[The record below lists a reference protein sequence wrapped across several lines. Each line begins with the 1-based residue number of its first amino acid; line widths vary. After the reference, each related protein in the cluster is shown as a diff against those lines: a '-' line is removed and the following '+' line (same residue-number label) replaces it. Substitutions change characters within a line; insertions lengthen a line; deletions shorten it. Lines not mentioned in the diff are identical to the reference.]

1 MPRVNPESSFEVS
14 AKHLFR
20 HINDLSALRMNPL
33 LRPYFAS
40 AQKESSSALAEIH
53 AQVLLQT
60 HAVCDELHAKGS
72 QLQARRQ
79 REIVAALCAG
89 EVAEDTA
96 RRLEISRSHYYRER
110 HEISVR
116 VARAFMLAGQARA
129 TRSVVSDDPLRLLF
143 RRAEA
148 LRDGGC
154 SYEAVSLLEEAY
166 GSVPEEFAK
175 PAVGLALAEE
185 LTFLGRRDRAKELL
199 MRSCDLPAQW
209 TEDVTSEWL
218 RDSWALNKARLE
230 SQLYRDADA
239 GSALEILAKRRGAEG
254 RSDDVTFDAIFL
266 CGEQYRNAGEYGNA
280 RNMLRR
286 LRAMDQRLSSSIAKR
301 QIAISLLA
309 AYCGEDSPDEFGLAE
324 RSLRDAL
331 ELSISSGTVVGALLA
346 MSGLIY
352 HQATSGRDD
361 EAYATAHEALRMGKG
376 VDFEG
381 FLGFIVA
388 NVVDSLLRT
397 RYWRAANPLLFEAE
411 KLTTTN
417 SLARVMLKQAQG
429 TFLMRIGRRDKACA
443 VMLEAYGAARRLG
456 NRRLEGLILRER
468 AIALSGSHT
477 NVDRAEL
484 MREAVQL
491 IEQYG
496 STGDLL
502 ITYDAAARILADR
515 RSLRLARQAKAAV
528 LSGGGSPM
536 PARIRPNQP
545 RQIRALRLPS
555 RSGSRDGVPV

>member
-1 MPRVNPESSFEVS
+1 MPRVNPESSFEAS

-20 HINDLSALRMNPL
+20 HVNDLSALRTNPL
-33 LRPYFAS
+33 LRPHFAS
-40 AQKESSSALAEIH
+40 AQKESASALAEIH
-53 AQVLLQT
+53 AQILLQT
-60 HAVCDELHAKGS
+60 NALCDELHAKGS

-79 REIVAALCAG
+79 REIVGALCAG
-89 EVAEDTA
+89 EIAEETA

-116 VARAFMLAGQARA
+116 VARAFMLAGQAGA
-129 TRSVVSDDPLRLLF
+129 TRSVVGDDPLRLLF

-154 SYEAVSLLEEAY
+154 SYQAVSLLEEAY
-166 GSVPEEFAK
+166 GSVPEELAK
-175 PAVGLALAEE
+175 SAVGLALAEE

-199 MRSCDLPAQW
+199 VRSRDLPVQW
-209 TEDVTSEWL
+209 TEGVTTEWL

-266 CGEQYRNAGEYGNA
+266 CGEQYRNAGRWGNA
-280 RNMLRR
+280 RNMLRH
-286 LRAMDQRLSSSIAKR
+286 LRAMDQRLSNPKAKR
-301 QIAISLLA
+301 QIAISLLT
-309 AYCGEDSPDEFGLAE
+309 AYCAEDSPDEFGLAE
-324 RSLRDAL
+324 QSLQHAL

-361 EAYATAHEALRMGKG
+361 EAYAAAHEALRMGKG

-381 FLGFIVA
+381 FLGFIIA
-388 NVVDSLLRT
+388 DVVSSLLRT

-411 KLTTTN
+411 KLTATN
-417 SLARVMLKQAQG
+417 SLARVLLKQAQG
-429 TFLMRIGRRDKACA
+429 SFLMRIGRRDKARTT
-443 VMLEAYGAARRLG
+443 MLEAYDAARRLG

-468 AIALSGSHT
+468 AIALSGSHA
-477 NVDRAEL
+477 NVERIEL

-515 RSLRLARQAKAAV
+515 RSLRLARQAKATV
-528 LSGGGSPM
+528 LAGGGSPM
-536 PARIRPNQP
+536 PTRIRAGRP
-545 RQIRALRLPS
+545 RQIQALRLPPPA
-555 RSGSRDGVPV
+555 VPRPHPPT